1 MGYMEDDMSDNEK
14 LLRQAERYAGMRRA
28 LLFINALS
36 YFVWIGAQ
44 ALQFLP
50 GFTPHQSALIQFVAG
65 PIWLVSLLC
74 ILVMGVRLYMRRDLH
89 GLIDD
94 ERTIKIGNQAFQ
106 AGYWVLLIGIALVY
120 ALLFCGIQIEGG
132 IFLPIL
138 LSLGV
143 AVPGLTYAALYRS

>member
-1 MGYMEDDMSDNEK
+1 MSDNEK

-74 ILVMGVRLYMRRDLH
+74 ILVMGVSLYMRRDLR
-89 GLIDD
+89 GLVDD